1 MENENE
7 YIKIEKGNNKKNKL
21 LTKKN
26 FIIASILSTIFIFTI
41 LKICITTDNKKFK
54 KSNIYFLEEE
64 EVTFPEMELIKNNPH
79 YHTEFLLNMNSNNSK
94 VNLTKFENNIKKIK
108 TKISEL
114 IKTKD
119 ENRDLYN
126 ILSTIYG
133 AFLADSMGSGAE
145 SKSKDKS
152 NYLLIYN
159 KEGRFKPGQV
169 TDDSEMA
176 MSQAYAI
183 LETPDY
189 RTLNEHLLYYYYA
202 LWYHSNPIDIGPV
215 TKTALNYLNMDTV
228 NITDEEI
235 FTNVIKD
242 KIRLKNSE
250 SLANGFI
257 MRSSPFLAWF
267 YMINKKL
274 VQETLSNKS
283 TELFFELY
291 IKIYNEIAKD
301 IQLTHPN
308 KENVVAGSIY
318 IFMGLCSME
327 HLSGKEILEK
337 TQILLNNEYFKNEL
351 NEQEYKIKKHF
362 ENTLKE
368 FSKEN
373 FDKDSFFD
381 NLQEQSGLYL
391 HSFNLT
397 LYYLFIFDE
406 QKEKMDLKDIYN
418 NIIYDICNFGGDTE
432 TNAAIVG
439 MIMGPLIGMEN
450 FDEKYFD
457 VFLEFYSKERLI
469 YTNTFMYLYAICL
482 KDMERHILNDLSNNK
497 VNYFF
502 IKLIL
507 YMLNLDIQ

>member
-1 MENENE
+1 M
-7 YIKIEKGNNKKNKL
+7 
-21 LTKKN
+21 
-26 FIIASILSTIFIFTI
+26 
-41 LKICITTDNKKFK
+41 
-54 KSNIYFLEEE
+54 
-64 EVTFPEMELIKNNPH
+64 
-79 YHTEFLLNMNSNNSK
+79 
-94 VNLTKFENNIKKIK
+94 
-108 TKISEL
+108 
-114 IKTKD
+114 
-119 ENRDLYN
+119 
-126 ILSTIYG
+126 
-133 AFLADSMGSGAE
+133 
-145 SKSKDKS
+145 
-152 NYLLIYN
+152 
-159 KEGRFKPGQV
+159 
-169 TDDSEMA
+169 
-176 MSQAYAI
+176 
-183 LETPDY
+183 
-189 RTLNEHLLYYYYA
+189 
-202 LWYHSNPIDIGPV
+202 WYHSNPIDIGPV

-267 YMINKKL
+267 YMVNKKL

-291 IKIYNEIAKD
+291 IKIYNEIDKD

-327 HLSGKEILEK
+327 HLTGKEILEN

-368 FSKEN
+368 FSKED
-373 FDKDSFFD
+373 FDKNSFFD

-397 LYYLFIFDE
+397 LYYLFIFDQ
-406 QKEKMDLKDIYN
+406 QKEKMELKDIYN

-457 VFLEFYSKERLI
+457 AFLDFYTKERLI
-469 YTNTFMYLYAICL
+469 YTNAFMYLYAICL
-482 KDMERHILNDLSNNK
+482 KDMEKQILNDLSNNK

-507 YMLNLDIQ
+507 YMLNLDIK